1 MLAMIAMS
9 AVIPFLPMFIR
20 ELGITRDVEERQWS
34 GLVFAAP
41 FFTSLIAS
49 PVWGALADRYSRKA
63 MVVRAVIGIAVALI

>member
-41 FFTSLIAS
+41 I
-49 PVWGALADRYSRKA
+49 GKDRKRRRKK
-63 MVVRAVIGIAVALI
+63 L